1 MRYSRLALPLL
12 LTSLSA
18 AALAAVSSDGRITMP
33 GQGALVNVTG
43 DITPAGWSIK
53 YTDRL
58 LASTVVAWSAGPWS
72 EQWDRIAREHNLY
85 ILLDGRT
92 QVGIVSRADAGRTAA
107 SFVINSASVTA
118 KDAGWDVKLKA
129 ANAVGPVAM
138 PTPVTASQAQSPVS
152 PLVSPSTSKPAYE
165 SAPLPR
171 PITAGALTVS
181 GTGKPVA
188 TPTSQSAVT
197 PVTNRAPTVAP
208 PRQYLQASLESPP
221 YSYLALVS
229 TEDGRL
235 RVENGE
241 LYYLVKQ
248 GSLESN
254 IRELFSHTQSTTLI
268 SKVSPNHMMPNTF
281 WLHGKGVLE
290 ILDQIVAPFTTP
302 QNIRWSAYQND
313 LVVITYGGKNG

>member
-18 AALAAVSSDGRITMP
+18 AAAVSSDGRITTP

-58 LASTVVAWSAGPWS
+58 LASTMVEWNVGPWS
-72 EQWDRIAREHNLY
+72 EQWDRIARAHNLY

-129 ANAVGPVAM
+129 ADAVGPVTM
-138 PTPVTASQAQSPVS
+138 PTLVAASPTPAS
-152 PLVSPSTSKPAYE
+152 PLLASNRTSAVNTPAYE
-165 SAPLPR
+165 SAPLPK
-171 PITAGALTVS
+171 PVTAGAITTT
-181 GTGKPVA
+181 GTSKPVQN
-188 TPTSQSAVT
+188 PTMLAASP
-197 PVTNRAPTVAP
+197 PVPSRAPTVTP
-208 PRQYLQASLESPP
+208 PRQYLQTSLETPP

-229 TEDGRL
+229 TGNERL

-248 GSLESN
+248 GSLEAN
-254 IRELFSHTQSTTLI
+254 VRELFSHTQSTTLI

-302 QNIRWSAYQND
+302 QNIRWNAYQND